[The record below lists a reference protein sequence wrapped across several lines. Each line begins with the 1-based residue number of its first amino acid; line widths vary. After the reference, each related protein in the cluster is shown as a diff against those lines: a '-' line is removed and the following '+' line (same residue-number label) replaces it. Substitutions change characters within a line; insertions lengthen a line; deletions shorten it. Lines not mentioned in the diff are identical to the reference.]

1 MTEPICILKKPK
13 FLPSFMENSKY
24 WKIFDLKIDLD
35 WKSSNA
41 FIFTFDLL
49 ARHLA
54 CQVRKI
60 LARAEVSQE
69 NCGSS
74 HPYVRLLMSIW
85 DVS

>member
-1 MTEPICILKKPK
+1 
-13 FLPSFMENSKY
+13 MENSKY

-35 WKSSNA
+35 CNSSNV

-54 CQVRKI
+54 CRVRKI